1 MPDDRLDEQEE
12 TWGSLYG
19 LITKVLDGLGTAD
32 PMGAG
37 DYLVVDDNYGF
48 RCNTVE
54 VHSLTMLRPAVI
66 RALQV
71 QLADADDWEIVVAV
85 DNPRYGGSVAADGPD
100 HPSRRDHRRPPAKLL
115 SDGVPGSRLRGQ
127 PGGQGLRLI

>member
-1 MPDDRLDEQEE
+1 MTDDQLDEQEK
-12 TWGSLYG
+12 TWGKLHDR
-19 LITKVLDGLGTAD
+19 ITSVLDEFGVAD

-37 DYLVVDDNYGF
+37 DYLVGDDNYGF

-54 VHSLTMLRPAVI
+54 VHSLAMLRSAVI

-85 DNPRYGGSVAADGPD
+85 DIPGTEDRWPPMGLII
-100 HPSRRDHRRPPAKLL
+100 HRDEIIDDLQRSYFPTEFQDLAYE
-115 SDGVPGSRLRGQ
+115 GSRAGT
-127 PGGQGLRLI
+127 GYD

>member
-48 RCNTVE
+48 RSNTVE

-85 DNPRYGGSVAADGPD
+85 DIPGTEDRWPPMGLII
-100 HPSRRDHRRPPAKLL
+100 HRDEIIDDLQRSYFPTEFQDLAYE
-115 SDGVPGSRLRGQ
+115 GSRAGRGYD
-127 PGGQGLRLI
+127 